1 MESQRRVFYKKK
13 KEKTDFGF
21 VAFCLCKRIRKRVC
35 AARLIHFY
43 FRAEL
48 SPFPRE
54 NVSNECRKTAL
65 ISFNAQKRVDRRSF
79 PEDMHK
85 LDSSTSCQR
94 TKPFRAFPF
103 FFFFFLAFQA
113 FWTEKVKIE
122 FENLIFLP
130 VWWSSKRKKIPR
142 ERAHAQTA
150 THTEWVPLSLSF
162 FLSLSKCGPFP
173 TWNRSDCDS
182 IHPEVR
188 ARPRARIF
196 GRDYACHQ

>member
-1 MESQRRVFYKKK
+1 
-13 KEKTDFGF
+13 
-21 VAFCLCKRIRKRVC
+21 
-35 AARLIHFY
+35 
-43 FRAEL
+43 
-48 SPFPRE
+48 
-54 NVSNECRKTAL
+54 
-65 ISFNAQKRVDRRSF
+65 
-79 PEDMHK
+79 MHK

-94 TKPFRAFPF
+94 TKPFRAFP

-150 THTEWVPLSLSF
+150 THTERVPLSLSF

-182 IHPEVR
+182 IHPEVH

-196 GRDYACHQ
+196 GRDYACHQWSTAVLHSTPQSAKQMAACQTNRWTGTSYLQP